1 MEIVTKLSHLAKK
14 HQDSVLIIGNF
25 DSVHRGHRYIISEA
39 KKIANRKGKRL
50 ALLTFDPHPL
60 AVLKPELNN
69 MNLFFYEDKFSMLE
83 KTELD
88 ILFVQTFDKKFAKI
102 SPEEFIDKI
111 LVNELKISCLVVGED
126 FRFGNDRSG
135 TTKLLNELSVKH
147 GFEFQSI
154 ALLKFAQEI
163 FTSSKIR
170 ELLSY
175 GAIDE
180 ANNIL
185 GYEYFIKNTVI
196 KGKQN
201 GRKIGFPTANLSLEN
216 LFKPKRGVYT
226 AIVEIE
232 GRKEK
237 YKAIANLGTR
247 PTVDEQELL
256 EVHIFDFNEE
266 IYGNNLKVY
275 LNKYI
280 RPQIKFKNLE
290 ELKTQIKID
299 VQKAKSLL
307 AK

>member
-1 MEIVTKLSHLAKK
+1 
-14 HQDSVLIIGNF
+14 
-25 DSVHRGHRYIISEA
+25 
-39 KKIANRKGKRL
+39 
-50 ALLTFDPHPL
+50 
-60 AVLKPELNN
+60 
-69 MNLFFYEDKFSMLE
+69 MLE
-83 KTELD
+83 QTALD
-88 ILFVQTFDKKFAKI
+88 ILFIQTFDKGFSKI
-102 SPEEFIDKI
+102 TPEDFIEKI
-111 LVNELKISCLVVGED
+111 LVNELKINCLVVGED
-126 FRFGNDRSG
+126 FRFGNNRSG
-135 TTKLLNELSVKH
+135 TTKLINELAAKH
-147 GFEFQSI
+147 GFEFKSI
-154 ALLKFAQEI
+154 SLLKFAQEI
-163 FTSSKIR
+163 FSSSKIR

-185 GYEYFIKNTVI
+185 GYKYFIKNTII

-216 LFKPKRGVYT
+216 LYKPKRGVYT

-237 YKAIANLGTR
+237 YKSIANLGTR
-247 PTVDEQELL
+247 PTIDEQELL

-266 IYGNNLKVY
+266 IYGKKLKVY

-290 ELKTQIKID
+290 ELKTQIRID